1 MRSGITVELEIEDRR
16 LADRVEAMLHDLDVD
31 VAERGSD
38 SGSITITD
46 VPPEAGPDRAV
57 ILLTDDVDALAALRD
72 GVAGLLPRSAE
83 LADLRVALD
92 AVLRGLVVA
101 PLHGIEHT
109 GHDGMGPSGNSNMA
123 DIVGLSSRE
132 IEVLSLMAEGASNKE
147 IAQRLAI
154 SIHTAKFHVA
164 SILEKLDATGRTDAV
179 AHAVRLG
186 LLML

>member
-1 MRSGITVELEIEDRR
+1 MRSDITVELTIEDRR

-38 SGSITITD
+38 AVSITITD
-46 VPPEAGPDRAV
+46 VLPEARPGRAV

-72 GVAGLLPRSAE
+72 GIAGLLPRSAE
-83 LADLRVALD
+83 PADLRVALD
-92 AVLRGLVVA
+92 AVQRGLAVS
-101 PLHGIEHT
+101 PLHRIDHT
-109 GHDGMGPSGNSNMA
+109 GHDGMEPFGNS
-123 DIVGLSSRE
+123 DITDAVGLTSRE

-154 SIHTAKFHVA
+154 SVHTAKFHVA